1 MKNICKF
8 ALGAIVLLLPQHVVA
23 QTYKYERWMM
33 KDNSHEVGASYGE
46 NTTSLTSKMHDG
58 LDVYPKTDNSGYLH
72 IRSKKIFFMY

>member
-1 MKNICKF
+1 MNNITRF
-8 ALGAIVLLLPQHVVA
+8 LLGGVVLLLPLHVDS

-58 LDVYPKTDNSGYLH
+58 LDVYPKTDNTGYLH
-72 IRSKKIFFMY
+72 TRSKKIVFLN